1 MAGFFKKVYQLMVAD
16 DPITPL
22 LKVKKKQYVINT
34 LTPRQLIQKESDIS
48 RTIFG
53 PLPPHVVRREFFN
66 LDETTWIWH
75 EEVHDGQGGTYEVTT
90 RYELKP
96 RGVLKVQPGP
106 RYTYLEGAE
115 LYNFHRAV
123 KAYYERVAV
132 ELYGIDLQPQTGYAH

>member
-1 MAGFFKKVYQLMVAD
+1 MAGFFKKLYQLMVAD

-22 LKVKKKQYVINT
+22 LKVKKKEYIINT

-53 PLPPHVVRREFFN
+53 QLPPQVLRREFFN

-75 EEVHDGQGGTYEVTT
+75 EEVRRENGETYEVTT

-106 RYTYLEGAE
+106 RYTYLEGDE
-115 LYNFHRAV
+115 LYNFHQAV
-123 KAYYERVAV
+123 RAYYERVSSQ
-132 ELYGIDLQPQTGYAH
+132 LYGVSSQTASA